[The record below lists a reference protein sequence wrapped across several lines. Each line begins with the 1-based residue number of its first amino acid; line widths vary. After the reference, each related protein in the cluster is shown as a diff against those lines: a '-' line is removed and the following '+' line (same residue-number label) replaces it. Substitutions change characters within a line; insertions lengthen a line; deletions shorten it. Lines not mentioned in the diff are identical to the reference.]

1 MPCFQDAFEM
11 ILAGASAVQV
21 GTCHWTEGP
30 KCFDRICAELS
41 DIMKE
46 KGYSKVSDFKGKLKD
61 WSKEGASISREAKKS
76 RNQLAAKTKDSN
88 TAQVG
93 VTDFYQLLS
102 GLLSVLLAILL
113 ADKLGLV
120 NM

>member
-1 MPCFQDAFEM
+1 M
-11 ILAGASAVQV
+11 ILVGASAVQV

-30 KCFDRICAELS
+30 KCFDRICGELS

-46 KGYSKVSDFKGKLKD
+46 KGYSKVSDFKGKLKE
-61 WSKEGASISREAKKS
+61 WSKEGASISREAKKK
-76 RNQLAAKTKDSN
+76 RNQVRVKKEGSS

-113 ADKLGLV
+113 ADKMGHI
-120 NM
+120 NI